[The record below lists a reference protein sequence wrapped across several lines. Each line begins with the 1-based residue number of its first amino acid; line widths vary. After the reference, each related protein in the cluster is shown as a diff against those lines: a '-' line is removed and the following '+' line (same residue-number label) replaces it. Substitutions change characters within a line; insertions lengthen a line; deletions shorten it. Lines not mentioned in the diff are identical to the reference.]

1 LCSLG
6 IFESKEKK
14 RTGVNRGA
22 VAEINLS
29 ALRHNLAAVGRIAG
43 KRPVIAVVKADAY
56 GHGAVEVS
64 KRLLS
69 EGVSALAVAFSGEGR
84 ALREQGISAKIIVL
98 FDRTEISDYFEYG
111 LTPVIQDLKTA
122 DEFSKEA
129 RRRGVRI
136 SVHLKVDTGMGRIGI
151 RPEHAVAAALEIS
164 EKEGIEIEGLM
175 SHFSEADLS
184 DRSYAGIQLKLFNDI
199 RKDISQKIGRTITAH
214 MGNSAA
220 VLSLKEAL
228 FDAVRPGIILYGCS
242 PFAGE
247 DFGCLPL
254 MRIKT
259 KVLAVRCLPAGCPVS
274 YGRTF
279 VTERASK
286 IAVLPVGYADGYDRL
301 FSNNAEVIIRGVR
314 APVVG
319 RVCMDV
325 TMADVTSIEG
335 VSEGDE
341 VVLLGRQGNENIT
354 AEELASRIRTI
365 PYDIVTSLGSRSRKE
380 YIG

>member
-1 LCSLG
+1 
-6 IFESKEKK
+6 
-14 RTGVNRGA
+14 VNRGA

-29 ALRHNLAAVGRIAG
+29 ALRHNLAVVGRIAG

-98 FDRTEISDYFEYG
+98 FDRTEISDYFQYG

-136 SVHLKVDTGMGRIGI
+136 PVHLKVDTGMGRIGI

-325 TMADVTSIEG
+325 TMADVTGIEG